1 MSLTSGSLSSSSS
14 GPEAEQFVDQHLFQR
29 ELLAPVEVD
38 LQLGEHL
45 ADDRAEFLGQLVLG
59 ERRRGFG
66 IDALEQ
72 ARKHLLLDPVD
83 RGFEA
88 FDCCRLALLAG
99 LRLAVGEPGH
109 RVAAVDARRIAGW
122 RARPAGRAHPA
133 RAAGIARR
141 PRPARTGPPGPSS
154 AAAAPK
160 LGRPPPPFAPLRR
173 PNALMSREPRSLR
186 LPLSVS
192 AR

>member
-1 MSLTSGSLSSSSS
+1 MSLIGRVGEQLFERA
-14 GPEAEQFVDQHLFQR
+14 EAEKLVDQHLFER
-29 ELLAPVEVD
+29 ELLAAVEGD

-45 ADDRAEFLGQLVLG
+45 ADDRAEFLGELVLA

-88 FDCCRLALLAG
+88 FAL
-99 LRLAVGEPGH
+99 
-109 RVAAVDARRIAGW
+109 
-122 RARPAGRAHPA
+122 
-133 RAAGIARR
+133 
-141 PRPARTGPPGPSS
+141 
-154 AAAAPK
+154 AAA
-160 LGRPPPPFAPLRR
+160 RLRR
-173 PNALMSREPRSLR
+173 WRSG
-186 LPLSVS
+186 